1 MRLSFRSKLLAIVAT
16 AAFALVALV
25 LSSAVTARHVE
36 GHLAD
41 IRRHY
46 LPKVGLRPQLEA
58 QFERIQRGF
67 QDAVAASDSERLAR
81 TVELKKQLLQQ
92 LADASDAVEPALSAA
107 LALAIEDYHDT
118 GQVVSARL
126 IAHEI
131 GEGVVAQMAEM
142 QAKQARVA
150 ELLDRATLFDRSEL
164 TKAFSAAAEAQQN
177 GSRVR
182 LGLSIACLVVLLL
195 LSLWISRD
203 LLRGLAHLT
212 AGFRRFGEGDFGSAI
227 PVVSGD
233 ELGDLAR
240 QANQM
245 AQSLQRL
252 ESERSGVDW
261 LKNAQSGL
269 SEQLRGELEPREV
282 ADRAVSFLCR
292 RLDCPVGA
300 LYTADPD
307 GVFRAL
313 GLHTLSA
320 GEDVPGFHPGEGLLG
335 QAALRTDITV
345 VQAPADQLRVRSGLA
360 EGSARSIVLVPLL
373 RVGKVIG
380 VLEVVGLR
388 PWQARST
395 ELLASVRESIAI
407 ALEAARGRAELRALL
422 VETQQQTRE
431 LEAQRGALEE
441 KNAALVDTRR
451 RLEQQAEELT
461 RASAYKSQFLANMS
475 HELRTPLNSIIG
487 FAELLREGEV
497 GPLEAQQKEFLGDVL
512 RSGRHLLQL
521 INDVLDLSKVE
532 AGKLDFRPERI
543 EPGKLVSEVLAILR
557 STASARRL
565 QVQAW
570 VDPALGEL
578 TVDPGRLKQIMYN
591 YLSNAIKF
599 TPEGGNVSIRMTAE
613 GEHDFRLEV
622 EDTGKGIAPDD
633 LSRLF
638 VEFQQIHDGREKRYG
653 GTGLGLAL
661 TKRLVEAQGGSVGVR
676 STLGQGSTFHAV
688 LPRRSRD
695 LPAAPQV
702 RPAVVRGGAPTVLV
716 IEDDLPDQERLIAIL
731 SGAGY
736 SVQLAATGAAALELC
751 KKRSFDAI
759 TLDLLLPDM
768 SGLEVLKRIRAE
780 AANQEVPV
788 IVVTV
793 VAERDT
799 IAGFAVQDVLPK
811 PVDAAALLSALT
823 RAGVPPD
830 GPGTILVVDDD
841 PSSLKLVS
849 TTLKQLGYRTRCAR
863 DGAAALHWLGE
874 SLPSAVILDLVMPGM
889 NGFEFL
895 ERLRSG
901 PAGRRVPV
909 IVWTVKDLSPEER
922 TFLRESAHAVVS
934 KGEGGSRVLAELEA
948 AVHRQEQAL

>member
-1 MRLSFRSKLLAIVAT
+1 MRLSFRSKLVAIVAT
-16 AAFALVALV
+16 AALALVALV
-25 LSSAVTARHVE
+25 LSSAVTARNVE

-81 TVELKKQLLQQ
+81 TAELKKVLLQQ
-92 LADASDAVEPALSAA
+92 LADASGAVEPRLSAA

-118 GQVVSARL
+118 GQAVSARL
-126 IAHEI
+126 IAHEV
-131 GEGVVAQMAEM
+131 GEGVVALMAEL

-150 ELLDRATLFDRSEL
+150 ELLDQATVFDKSEL
-164 TKAFSAAAEAQQN
+164 TNAFSAAAEAQQT

-212 AGFRRFGEGDFGSAI
+212 AGFRRFGGGDFGSAI

-252 ESERSGVDW
+252 ESEWSGIDW
-261 LKNAQSGL
+261 LKSAQSGL

-292 RLDCPVGA
+292 YLDCPVGA

-307 GVFRAL
+307 GVFRVL
-313 GLHTLSA
+313 GRHALSA
-320 GEDVPGFHPGEGLLG
+320 EEEVPGFRPGEGLVG
-335 QAALRTDITV
+335 QAALQAGITV
-345 VQAPADQLRVRSGLA
+345 VHAPADQLRVRSGLA
-360 EGSARSIVLVPLL
+360 EGSPRSIVLVPLL
-373 RVGKVIG
+373 RVGKVTG
-380 VLEVVGLR
+380 VLEVVSLR
-388 PWQARST
+388 PWQAPST

-422 VETQQQTRE
+422 AETQQQTRE

-441 KNAALVDTRR
+441 KNAALVDTRG

-475 HELRTPLNSIIG
+475 HELRTPLNAIIG
-487 FAELLREGEV
+487 FAELLHDEEV

-532 AGKLDFRPERI
+532 AGKLDFRPERVK
-543 EPGKLVSEVLAILR
+543 PGKLVSEVLAILR
-557 STASARRL
+557 TTAATRRVR
-565 QVQAW
+565 VQAR

-578 TVDPGRLKQIMYN
+578 IVDPGRLKQVLYN
-591 YLSNAIKF
+591 YLSNALKF
-599 TPEGGNVSIRMTAE
+599 TPERGNVSVRVTAD

-622 EDTGKGIAPDD
+622 EDTGRGIAPED

-638 VEFQQIHDGREKRYG
+638 VEFQQIHDGSDKRYG

-688 LPRRSRD
+688 LPRRSRE
-695 LPAAPQV
+695 PEAAPDI
-702 RPAVVRGGAPTVLV
+702 RPAVARGDAPAVLV
-716 IEDDLPDQERLIAIL
+716 IEDDPGDQVRLVEIL

-736 SVQLAATGAAALELC
+736 SVQPAATGAAALELC
-751 KKRSFDAI
+751 KTRSFDAI

-768 SGLEVLKRIRAE
+768 SGLEVLKGIRAE
-780 AANQEVPV
+780 GANQEVPV

-793 VAERDT
+793 VAERDA

-811 PVDAAALLSALT
+811 PIDAAALLSALT
-823 RAGVPPD
+823 RAGVPPN

-841 PSSLKLVS
+841 PSSIKLVS

-863 DGAAALHWLGE
+863 NGASALHSLRE
-874 SLPSAVILDLVMPGM
+874 SLPTAVILDLVMPGM

-895 ERLRSG
+895 EHLRQE

-909 IVWTVKDLSPEER
+909 IVWTVKDLSQEER
-922 TFLRESAHAVVS
+922 RFLRESAHAVVS

-948 AVHRQEQAL
+948 AVHRKEQAL